1 MRKFRSTMGDVY
13 IGEVI
18 HVYDSGYVL
27 MRNYSCWYYD
37 DTLPFESEN
46 YDDSVQFLMEAEL
59 PLD

>member
-1 MRKFRSTMGDVY
+1 MGDVY